1 MNAFTDMQD
10 LLQDFLTEAGELL
23 DDVDQKLVELEHH
36 AGDKNLLNTIFRGFH
51 TIKGGA
57 GFLDAAAMVELC
69 HRTENLFDQLR
80 SDKLVLTPEM
90 LDVILAA
97 TGEVKRMMGEMAGQ
111 VAPRPAPADLLEA
124 LDQCLAGELRTK
136 AVAEEP
142 KPAAPAP
149 GPAPGAKGEP
159 DWALLLAA
167 ISGGAGTAKPR
178 AEVGPVSSSPEPIE
192 SAPVAVEAASVPAE
206 AAPAHA
212 EAEPG
217 EVPSAPR
224 RERGPSASDVGR
236 AVKAATEAKAA
247 TGKDGTLRVDTH
259 RFDQILNLS
268 GEIGLTKNRL
278 NCLRSNLMRG
288 DGSGEALKS
297 LEQVLGTL
305 DTLVSDLQS
314 AVMKARMQPVGRVF
328 QKYNRLARDVARTLG
343 KDVDLV
349 IEGAETE
356 VDKTI
361 LEELNDPLVHLVR
374 NSVDHGL
381 EAPNERIAAGKPGRG
396 TIRLSARQSGDHI
409 VIEITDDGRGMRPE
423 FIREKAVQKGLITVE
438 EASTLDERQ
447 SLNLIFLPGFSTKT
461 EISSVSGRG
470 VGMDVVRTNILRLKG
485 RIELSSVQGEGSKV
499 TIFLPLTLAILPVL
513 MMRQGGQTYA
523 MPLSSV
529 REIVNI
535 EPNVLQSVSNRPNL
549 VVRGEVLPVFELSD
563 LLNKPKGGD
572 SLVGVVA
579 SSGDRGYVLAVDS
592 FVGQDEV
599 MIKPLEGVKPKGV
612 AGATLSGEGV
622 LVLVLE
628 MHELLQD
635 RM

>member
-23 DDVDQKLVELEHH
+23 DDVDQKLVELEHN
-36 AGDKNLLNTIFRGFH
+36 AGDKGLLNTIFRGFH

-80 SDKLVLTPEM
+80 SDKLSLTPEM

-111 VAPRPAPADLLEA
+111 TAP
-124 LDQCLAGELRTK
+124 Q
-136 AVAEEP
+136 
-142 KPAAPAP
+142 AAPAELL
-149 GPAPGAKGEP
+149 AALDRCLKGEVQPKAAPAAAPQASLPSAPANAGDGP
-159 DWALLLAA
+159 DWGALLAA
-167 ISGGAGTAKPR
+167 ITGATPDTKEAQASQTKAP
-178 AEVGPVSSSPEPIE
+178 APEPVANDGGLTDGATRRLPTANADFGRVNKPALE
-192 SAPVAVEAASVPAE
+192 S
-206 AAPAHA
+206 
-212 EAEPG
+212 
-217 EVPSAPR
+217 
-224 RERGPSASDVGR
+224 R
-236 AVKAATEAKAA
+236 ANV
-247 TGKDGTLRVDTH
+247 GKDGTLRVDTQ

-278 NCLRSNLMRG
+278 NCLRTDLVRG
-288 DGSGEALKS
+288 ERNGESLKT

-343 KDVDLV
+343 KDVDLL
-349 IEGAETE
+349 IEGADTE

-381 EAPNERIAAGKPGRG
+381 ETPDERVAAGKPARG
-396 TIRLSARQSGDHI
+396 TIRLSARQAGDHI

-423 FIREKAVQKGLITVE
+423 FIREKAIQKGLISAD
-438 EASTLDERQ
+438 EANTLDERQ

-470 VGMDVVRTNILRLKG
+470 VGMDVVRTNIQRLKG
-485 RIELSSVQGEGSKV
+485 RIDLAAKPGEGSRV

-513 MMRQGGQTYA
+513 MMKQGGQTYA
-523 MPLSSV
+523 MPLNAV

-535 EPNVLQSVSNRPNL
+535 EPRNLQSVAGTPNL
-549 VVRGEVLPVFELSD
+549 VVRGEVLPVLELAD
-563 LLNKPKGGD
+563 LLNKPKDGD

-579 SSGDRGYVLAVDS
+579 TSGERGYVLAVDS

-628 MHELLQD
+628 MHELLQG